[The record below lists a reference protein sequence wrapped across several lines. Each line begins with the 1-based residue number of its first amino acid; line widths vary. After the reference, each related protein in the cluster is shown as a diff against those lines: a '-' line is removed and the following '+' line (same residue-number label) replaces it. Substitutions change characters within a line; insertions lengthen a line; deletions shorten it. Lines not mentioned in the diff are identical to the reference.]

1 MRKYFDNDMKKLKKM
16 LFDMGILAEEIID
29 ISINSLLKKD
39 EKLAN
44 RAIKLDEKVDE
55 MEYIIERKCLELI
68 ALQQPMAKDLRE
80 ISAILKII
88 TDIERIGDHGVNI
101 AKVTK
106 RISKEEYIKPLIDI
120 PKMADISKEMIRRS
134 LESFVEKDVQLAK
147 QVAKMDDTVDN
158 IYEEIYVELLN
169 KLTEDKRIMNQ
180 VINLL
185 FIGRYIERIAD
196 HTTNICEKIIFMVDG
211 KRIHY

>member
-1 MRKYFDNDMKKLKKM
+1 MRKYFDNDMEKLKKM

-44 RAIKLDEKVDE
+44 IAIKLDEKVDE
-55 MEYIIERKCLELI
+55 MEYIIEGKCLELI

-106 RISKEEYIKPLIDI
+106 SISKEEYIKPLVDI
-120 PKMADISKEMIRRS
+120 PKMADISKKMIRKS

-147 QVAKMDDTVDN
+147 QVAKMDDIVDN
-158 IYEEIYVELLN
+158 IYEEIYLELLN
-169 KLTEDKRIMNQ
+169 KLTEDKKIMNQ

-196 HTTNICEKIIFMVDG
+196 HTTNICEKIIYMVDG
-211 KRIHY
+211 KRTHY